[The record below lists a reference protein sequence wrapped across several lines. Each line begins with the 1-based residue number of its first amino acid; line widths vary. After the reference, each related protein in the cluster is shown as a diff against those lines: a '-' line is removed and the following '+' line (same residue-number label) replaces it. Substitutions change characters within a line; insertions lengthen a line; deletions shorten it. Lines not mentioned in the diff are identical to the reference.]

1 MDQDTAVKGLLQS
14 ARVIAVVGLSG
25 DESKPSNVV
34 ARYLK
39 NKGFRI
45 IPVNPGQERILGEKT
60 YKSLSE
66 IPEKVDVVDIFM
78 KADRVVPIVEEAL
91 KLQPKAIWLQLGIRS
106 DEAKRLADERG
117 IMFVMDKCI
126 KQEHSRLLPES
137 GSHPSTT

>member
-91 KLQPKAIWLQLGIRS
+91 KLQPNAIWLQLGIRS

-137 GSHPSTT
+137 